1 MSKIQQ
7 VGFMIANLKKCEFA
21 LPERKISDTLIGVP
35 DNVQEK
41 N

>member
-7 VGFMIANLKKCEFA
+7 VGFMIANLKKCKFA
-21 LPERKISDTLIGVP
+21 LPERKISGLLLGVP
-35 DNVQEK
+35 DIAQEK

>member
-21 LPERKISDTLIGVP
+21 LPERKISGTTFGDP
-35 DNVQEK
+35 NNAQ
-41 N
+41 